1 MAAAMA
7 KPSAFYNVAATK
19 IMMARKRS
27 SPSLWDEAANLL
39 SKEDRKYLN
48 FDDQDQTTKS
58 SKGQTPQR
66 ILEDIESQIEAGKRK
81 QWRFRKSN
89 GDEVTIREVLEK
101 VAKWVNKFKEIGDVV
116 VQYDPVHAALPW
128 AALRFFLMITIN
140 DVERYGSMMEG
151 IEVVAGII
159 ARFSE
164 VEKNDL
170 TGRSN
175 LKTQLEN
182 GLIKLYA
189 AVLKYLA
196 EARHYYNSST
206 GKKLAK
212 SLIPT
217 AKSAAEE
224 RLDRIYKEENDVYRL
239 VNLVQAENQAN
250 RLISIQASLINLEES
265 LLQAKSAVSAAR
277 RRLLERLSAT
287 YTNDNYDG
295 ALSLRRDGTAN
306 WIFDRDV
313 FKAWMDTGSPKSNV
327 LWIYGGPGFGKT
339 VLTAGMV
346 KYLRE
351 QRPKS
356 VAYFF
361 CVSENEAKRDP
372 YAILT
377 SWAAQMIEQNDA
389 AVRIASHLID
399 VEELRAITRSE
410 KWNLFRN
417 ICQGVKDCTFVIDGF
432 DECSGINKTSRF
444 DTDDARAQFL
454 QDLIKE
460 LCAAKANVLMV
471 SRDTAE
477 IREEIFR
484 EKDNENVT
492 ISSYQIT
499 AKDTRPDIEDVSK
512 YVVDF
517 KLSKKPAQLREE
529 IAAKAAEKSE
539 GMFLWVHLLSQKLKP
554 GINASQLQ
562 KVVSRMP
569 AGLEQAYERDLAHIE
584 SLDEDERQ
592 RATDILRWVLFAVR
606 PLTVRELV
614 EALILNGNIDDD
626 NPYPEDELP
635 DSWKVNYVDED
646 YVNDVL
652 RQPLGSLIELR
663 SHGENEPLSAYTVH
677 FVHYSV
683 KEYLL
688 RPNEAGISRAQ
699 TMCFPDNK
707 SENDRLAKLCLQY
720 LCYDVFGNHS
730 KRVSTRKQLQ
740 VYPFLVY
747 AARTWFRHAV
757 AGNSISP
764 DIIECARRLL
774 NPATSNWVMW
784 SKVFDTADDDSDTDN
799 SESDSEDETASVE
812 SGTDDTENDEDSE
825 SDDARNDDD
834 DDENNEDNFGGPLY
848 YASLL
853 GLLDIVKQLH
863 SDGLDVNAKGGRY
876 GTALQAAAIK
886 GHFDTV
892 KFLIDNGADVSVCAG
907 QYSYAICAAGW
918 GGYLDIIQLLIES
931 GANLESEDGPD
942 KYRLIHYGAYN
953 PQILKICLE
962 KGADINARDKRGRTA
977 LYWTGI
983 SGYLECAQMLID
995 AGADIDAEVEGWGS
1009 PLYAAVKN
1017 NHFDIVKL
1025 LLDRGARVDIKC
1037 SNAMTC
1043 LHQAVLNS
1051 RDDIAKILLEHGSE
1065 VDALYYEGTTPL
1077 RLASG
1082 FPGHVPSAE
1091 LLLQHGADINH
1102 ADNDGWTPL
1111 HVSTGVGHEALV
1123 KLCLEHGADVEA
1135 ETSSSTT
1142 PLMLAAYGESR
1153 KVMEMLL
1160 AQGADPRKYDISGDT
1175 SLDHAIHGHRDE
1187 LILLL
1192 LGQDVLTTT
1201 SVNLEDEAA
1210 FKKQNMSLQ
1219 QAVFLKDRNLVQA
1232 ELANIPP
1239 SNMGALLNNAL
1250 ITAAISGSIE
1260 LTEIFLAMGANVR
1273 SATGNRRT
1281 ALHYAAFYGH
1291 FDVVKLLLDH
1301 NADHNAHDMNKSL
1314 PLELAIQGGG
1324 RNASAVKYLIEK
1336 YGFGPDFSS
1345 PSAALLEAWTNI
1357 VGTLKGHYTYNSWS
1371 KGKREDMSFDIIA
1384 WDDEKSSGPLG
1395 QPPRFLGHG
1404 SDVVGE
1410 FEILGFLHGDKQ
1422 VTWAKLYLGEKGQG
1436 WLYSGEFDEGK
1447 LSITGSWG
1455 RNMHLW
1461 HGSFVLEKEKAN

>member
-1 MAAAMA
+1 MVRM
-7 KPSAFYNVAATK
+7 TTT
-19 IMMARKRS
+19 
-27 SPSLWDEAANLL
+27 LLL
-39 SKEDRKYLN
+39 SMLI
-48 FDDQDQTTKS
+48 
-58 SKGQTPQR
+58 GQ
-66 ILEDIESQIEAGKRK
+66 
-81 QWRFRKSN
+81 
-89 GDEVTIREVLEK
+89 
-101 VAKWVNKFKEIGDVV
+101 
-116 VQYDPVHAALPW
+116 
-128 AALRFFLMITIN
+128 ITIN

-206 GKKLAK
+206 GKKFAK
-212 SLIPT
+212 SLIPV
-217 AKSAAEE
+217 AKSTAEE

-265 LLQAKSAVSAAR
+265 LLQAKSALSAAR
-277 RRLLERLSAT
+277 RRLLERLGAT

-313 FKAWMDTGSPKSNV
+313 FKAWMDTGSSKSNV

-339 VLTAGMV
+339 VLAAGMV
-346 KYLRE
+346 KHLRE
-351 QRPKS
+351 QRPKL
-356 VAYFF
+356 VGYFF

-377 SWAAQMIEQNDA
+377 SWVAQIIEQNDV

-410 KWNLFRN
+410 KWNLFRS
-417 ICQGVKDCTFVIDGF
+417 ICRGVKDCTFVIDGF

-444 DTDDARAQFL
+444 DTNDARAQFL

-460 LCAAKANVLMV
+460 LCTAKANVLMV

-484 EKDNENVT
+484 EKDDENIT

-499 AKDTRPDIEDVSK
+499 AQDTRPDIEDVSK

-517 KLSKKPAQLREE
+517 KLSKKPAQLRGE

-539 GMFLWVHLLSQKLKP
+539 GMFLWIHLLSQKLKP

-688 RPNEAGISRAQ
+688 RPNEAGITRAQ

-720 LCYDVFGNHS
+720 LCYDVFGSHH

-747 AARTWFRHAV
+747 AARTWFQHAV
-757 AGNSISP
+757 AGNAISP

-784 SKVFDTADDDSDTDN
+784 SKVFDRGDDDSDTSD
-799 SESDSEDETASVE
+799 SESDSEDDTVSEE
-812 SGTDDTENDEDSE
+812 SDTDDTENDEDNE
-825 SDDARNDDD
+825 SNDGV
-834 DDENNEDNFGGPLY
+834 NEDDYDNEDEFGGPLY

-892 KFLIDNGADVSVCAG
+892 KFLIDNGADVSVYAG
-907 QYSYAICAAGW
+907 QYCYAICAAGW
-918 GGYLDIIQLLIES
+918 GGHLDIIKLLAES
-931 GANLESEDGPD
+931 GADLESEDGPD
-942 KYRLIHYGAYN
+942 KYRLIHYGSYS
-953 PQILKICLE
+953 PQMMRICLDHH
-962 KGADINARDKRGRTA
+962 ADLEARDSRGRTA

-995 AGADIDAEVEGWGS
+995 AGADINAEVEGWGS

-1037 SNAMTC
+1037 RNTMTC

-1051 RDDIAKILLEHGSE
+1051 RDDIVKILLEHGAE
-1065 VDALYYEGTTPL
+1065 VDAPHNKGSTPL
-1077 RLASG
+1077 RFASG

-1091 LLLQHGADINH
+1091 LLLQYGADINH
-1102 ADNDGWTPL
+1102 ADNGGWTPL
-1111 HVSTGVGHEALV
+1111 HVSTAVGHEALV
-1123 KLCLEHGADVEA
+1123 KLYLEHGADIEA

-1142 PLMLAAYGESR
+1142 PLMLAAYGSSTQ
-1153 KVMEMLL
+1153 VMEMLL

-1175 SLDHAIHGHRDE
+1175 SLDHAIHKNRDE
-1187 LILLL
+1187 MILLL
-1192 LGQDVLTTT
+1192 LGQNVLTT
-1201 SVNLEDEAA
+1201 SSSHLEDEEI

-1219 QAVFLKDRNLVQA
+1219 KAVFRKDRNQVEA
-1232 ELANIPP
+1232 ELANIPQ
-1239 SNMGALLNNAL
+1239 SSMGVLLDNAL

-1273 SATGNRRT
+1273 SATSNRRT

-1301 NADHNAHDMNKSL
+1301 DADHHARDMNKSL

-1324 RNASAVKYLIEK
+1324 RNAPSVKYLIEK

-1345 PSAALLEAWTNI
+1345 PSAAFLEACKLLARDSRHLNA
-1357 VGTLKGHYTYNSWS
+1357 
-1371 KGKREDMSFDIIA
+1371 SF
-1384 WDDEKSSGPLG
+1384 
-1395 QPPRFLGHG
+1395 
-1404 SDVVGE
+1404 
-1410 FEILGFLHGDKQ
+1410 
-1422 VTWAKLYLGEKGQG
+1422 
-1436 WLYSGEFDEGK
+1436 
-1447 LSITGSWG
+1447 
-1455 RNMHLW
+1455 
-1461 HGSFVLEKEKAN
+1461 

>member
-1 MAAAMA
+1 MATAMM
-7 KPSAFYNVAATK
+7 KSTAFYNIAATK
-19 IMMARKRS
+19 IMMARRRS
-27 SPSLWDEAANLL
+27 SLRQKKSLWDEAANLL

-48 FDDQDQTTKS
+48 FDDQDQTIKA

-66 ILEDIESQIEAGKRK
+66 ILEDIESQIEAGKSK

-89 GDEVTIREVLEK
+89 GDEVTVRELLEK

-128 AALRFFLMITIN
+128 AALRFFLVITIN
-140 DVERYGSMMEG
+140 DVERYGAMMEG

-212 SLIPT
+212 SLIPV
-217 AKSAAEE
+217 AKSTAEE

-250 RLISIQASLINLEES
+250 RLISIQASLINLEEN
-265 LLQAKSAVSAAR
+265 LLQAKSALSAAR
-277 RRLLERLSAT
+277 RRLLERLGAT

-313 FKAWMDTGSPKSNV
+313 FKAWMNRGSSKSNL

-339 VLTAGMV
+339 VLAAGMV

-351 QRPKS
+351 KRPKS

-377 SWAAQMIEQNDA
+377 SWVAQMIEQNDA

-417 ICQGVKDCTFVIDGF
+417 ICRGVKDCTFVIDGF
-432 DECSGINKTSRF
+432 DECSGLNKTSRF

-454 QDLIKE
+454 QELIVE
-460 LCAAKANVLMV
+460 LCAAKASVLVV

-484 EKDNENVT
+484 EKDNEEVT

-529 IAAKAAEKSE
+529 IATKAAEKSE

-569 AGLEQAYERDLAHIE
+569 AGLEQAYERDLTHID
-584 SLDEDERQ
+584 SLDEDERH

-663 SHGENEPLSAYTVH
+663 SRGENEPLSAYTVH

-688 RPNEAGISRAQ
+688 RPNDAGISRAQ
-699 TMCFPDNK
+699 TLCFPDNK

-720 LCYDVFGNHS
+720 LCYDVFGN
-730 KRVSTRKQLQ
+730 
-740 VYPFLVY
+740 
-747 AARTWFRHAV
+747 A
-757 AGNSISP
+757 ISP
-764 DIIECARRLL
+764 DIIESARRLL

-784 SKVFDTADDDSDTDN
+784 SKVFDGADDDSDT
-799 SESDSEDETASVE
+799 SDSEPDSKDDTGSGE
-812 SGTDDTENDEDSE
+812 SGTDDTENDEDDA
-825 SDDARNDDD
+825 SDDGGNEEEDWEDVDDDDD
-834 DDENNEDNFGGPLY
+834 DDEDDENEFGGPLY

-863 SDGLDVNAKGGRY
+863 SDGLDVNAKGGKY
-876 GTALQAAAIK
+876 GTALQAAVVM

-892 KFLIDNGADVSVCAG
+892 KFLIDNGADVSVYAG
-907 QYSYAICAAGW
+907 LYSYAICAAGS
-918 GGYLDIIQLLIES
+918 GGHLDIIKLLVES
-931 GANLESEDGPD
+931 GADLESEDDPD
-942 KYRLIHYGAYN
+942 KYRLIHYGSYN
-953 PQILKICLE
+953 PQIMRMCLDHCANTE
-962 KGADINARDKRGRTA
+962 ARDSRGRTA

-995 AGADIDAEVEGWGS
+995 AGADINAEVEDWGS

-1025 LLDRGARVDIKC
+1025 LLDRGARVDMKC
-1037 SNAMTC
+1037 KNAMTC

-1051 RDDIAKILLEHGSE
+1051 REDIVKILLDHGAE
-1065 VDALYYEGTTPL
+1065 VDAPYYLGSTPL

-1082 FPGHVPSAE
+1082 FPGHLPSAE
-1091 LLLQHGADINH
+1091 LLLQHGADINL
-1102 ADNDGWTPL
+1102 ADNSGWTPL
-1111 HVSTGVGHEALV
+1111 HVSTAAGHEALV
-1123 KLCLEHGADVEA
+1123 NLYLEHGADIEA
-1135 ETSSSTT
+1135 ETSSSIT
-1142 PLMLAAYGESR
+1142 PLMLAAYGDSVKILEI
-1153 KVMEMLL
+1153 LL
-1160 AQGADPRKYDISGDT
+1160 AQGADPKKYDISGDT
-1175 SLDHAIHGHRDE
+1175 SLDHAIHRHRDE
-1187 LILLL
+1187 MILLL
-1192 LGQDVLTTT
+1192 LGQNVLTT
-1201 SVNLEDEAA
+1201 SPVPPEDEAA

-1219 QAVFLKDRNLVQA
+1219 KAVFQKDRDQVEA
-1232 ELANIPP
+1232 ELANTPP
-1239 SNMGALLNNAL
+1239 SNTGVLLDNAL
-1250 ITAAISGSIE
+1250 ITAAIAGSIG
-1260 LTEIFLAMGANVR
+1260 LTETFLAMGANVK
-1273 SATGNRRT
+1273 SATSNRRT

-1301 NADHNAHDMNKSL
+1301 DADPYSRDMNKSF

-1324 RNASAVKYLIEK
+1324 RNAPSVKYLIEK
-1336 YGFGPDFSS
+1336 HGFGPDFSS
-1345 PSAALLEAWTNI
+1345 PSASLLEAWTNI
-1357 VGTLKGHYTYNSWS
+1357 AGTLKGYYSYSSWS
-1371 KGKREDMSFDIIA
+1371 KGRKDDMSFDVIA
-1384 WDDEKSSGPLG
+1384 WNDEKSSGPLG

-1404 SDVVGE
+1404 SDVIGE

-1447 LSITGSWG
+1447 LSIKGSWG
-1455 RNMHLW
+1455 RNMQLW
-1461 HGSFVLEKEKAN
+1461 HGNFVLEKGKVN

>member
-1 MAAAMA
+1 
-7 KPSAFYNVAATK
+7 
-19 IMMARKRS
+19 
-27 SPSLWDEAANLL
+27 
-39 SKEDRKYLN
+39 
-48 FDDQDQTTKS
+48 
-58 SKGQTPQR
+58 
-66 ILEDIESQIEAGKRK
+66 
-81 QWRFRKSN
+81 
-89 GDEVTIREVLEK
+89 
-101 VAKWVNKFKEIGDVV
+101 
-116 VQYDPVHAALPW
+116 
-128 AALRFFLMITIN
+128 
-140 DVERYGSMMEG
+140 MMEG

-196 EARHYYNSST
+196 EARHYYNSSI
-206 GKKLAK
+206 GKKIAK
-212 SLIPT
+212 SLIPA
-217 AKSAAEE
+217 AKSTAEE
-224 RLDRIYKEENDVYRL
+224 RLDRIFKEENDVYRL
-239 VNLVQAENQAN
+239 VGLVQAENQAN
-250 RLISIQASLINLEES
+250 RLISIQASLINLEEG
-265 LLQAKSAVSAAR
+265 LLQAKLALSAAR

-306 WIFDRDV
+306 WIFGRDV
-313 FKAWMDTGSPKSNV
+313 FKAWMNTASPKSNV

-339 VLTAGMV
+339 VLAAGMV

-356 VAYFF
+356 TAYFF

-377 SWAAQMIEQNDA
+377 SWIAQMIEQNDA

-399 VEELRAITRSE
+399 VEELRTITRSE
-410 KWNLFRN
+410 KWNLFRS

-432 DECSGINKTSRF
+432 DECSGVNKTSRF
-444 DTDDARAQFL
+444 DIDDARAQFL
-454 QDLIKE
+454 QDLISE
-460 LCAAKANVLMV
+460 LCDTKANVLMV

-484 EKDNENVT
+484 EKENESVT

-499 AKDTRPDIEDVSK
+499 AQDTRPDIEDVSK
-512 YVVDF
+512 YIVDF
-517 KLSKKPAQLREE
+517 KLSKKPAQLRGE

-663 SHGENEPLSAYTVH
+663 SHGENEPLSAFTVH

-720 LCYDVFGNHS
+720 LCYDVFGNPK

-747 AARTWFRHAV
+747 AARTWFQHAV
-757 AGNSISP
+757 AGNAISP

-784 SKVFDTADDDSDTDN
+784 SKVFDKDDGDSDTDDSE
-799 SESDSEDETASVE
+799 SESDGETSSEGSV
-812 SGTDDTENDEDSE
+812 TDDTENDEGSNNDE
-825 SDDARNDDD
+825 AADDD
-834 DDENNEDNFGGPLY
+834 DDEDEFGGPLY

-876 GTALQAAAIK
+876 GFALQAAAIK

-892 KFLIDNGADVSVCAG
+892 KFLIDNGADVSMCAG
-907 QYSYAICAAGW
+907 QYSYAICGAGW
-918 GGYLDIIQLLIES
+918 GGHLEIIRLLVES
-931 GANLESEDGPD
+931 GADLENEDGPD
-942 KYRLIHYGAYN
+942 KYRLVHYGSYN
-953 PQILKICLE
+953 PKMLQICLDN
-962 KGADINARDKRGRTA
+962 GADINARDSRGRTA

-983 SGYLECAQMLID
+983 SGLLECAQMLVD

-1009 PLYAAVKN
+1009 ALYCAVKN
-1017 NHFDIVKL
+1017 NHFDVVKL
-1025 LLDRGARVDIKC
+1025 LLDQGARVDVKC
-1037 SNAMTC
+1037 ANGMTC

-1051 RDDIAKILLEHGSE
+1051 REDILKILLEHGSE
-1065 VDALYYEGTTPL
+1065 VDALYWKGSTPL

-1082 FPGHVPSAE
+1082 FPGHLPSAE
-1091 LLLQHGADINH
+1091 ILLQHGADINH
-1102 ADNDGWTPL
+1102 ADDSGWTPL
-1111 HVSTGVGHEALV
+1111 HVATAVGHEALT
-1123 KLCLEHGADVEA
+1123 KLYIEHGADIEA
-1135 ETSSSTT
+1135 ETSASIT

-1153 KVMEMLL
+1153 KVMEILL
-1160 AQGADPRKYDISGDT
+1160 AHGADPRKYDISGDT
-1175 SLDHAIHGHRDE
+1175 SLDYAIHKHRDDM
-1187 LILLL
+1187 ILLL
-1192 LGQDVLTTT
+1192 LGQNVLTT
-1201 SVNLEDEAA
+1201 SSAHLGDETA

-1219 QAVFLKDRNLVQA
+1219 KAVFIKDRNLVEA
-1232 ELANIPP
+1232 ELANTLP
-1239 SNMGALLNNAL
+1239 SNMVVLLDNAL

-1260 LTEIFLAMGANVR
+1260 LTEIFLAMGANGK
-1273 SATGNRRT
+1273 SATSNRRT
-1281 ALHYAAFYGH
+1281 ALHYAAFNGH
-1291 FDVVKLLLDH
+1291 LDVVKVLLDH
-1301 NADHNAHDMNKSL
+1301 NADHHARDMNKSL

-1324 RNASAVKYLIEK
+1324 RNASVVKYLIEK
-1336 YGFGPDFSS
+1336 YGFGPDFSF
-1345 PSAALLEAWTNI
+1345 PSATLLEACK
-1357 VGTLKGHYTYNSWS
+1357 LLAHNS
-1371 KGKREDMSFDIIA
+1371 EHLCF
-1384 WDDEKSSGPLG
+1384 
-1395 QPPRFLGHG
+1395 
-1404 SDVVGE
+1404 
-1410 FEILGFLHGDKQ
+1410 IL
-1422 VTWAKLYLGEKGQG
+1422 VP
-1436 WLYSGEFDEGK
+1436 
-1447 LSITGSWG
+1447 I
-1455 RNMHLW
+1455 
-1461 HGSFVLEKEKAN
+1461 

>member
-1 MAAAMA
+1 
-7 KPSAFYNVAATK
+7 
-19 IMMARKRS
+19 
-27 SPSLWDEAANLL
+27 
-39 SKEDRKYLN
+39 
-48 FDDQDQTTKS
+48 
-58 SKGQTPQR
+58 
-66 ILEDIESQIEAGKRK
+66 
-81 QWRFRKSN
+81 
-89 GDEVTIREVLEK
+89 
-101 VAKWVNKFKEIGDVV
+101 
-116 VQYDPVHAALPW
+116 
-128 AALRFFLMITIN
+128 
-140 DVERYGSMMEG
+140 MEG
-151 IEVVAGII
+151 IEVVASII
-159 ARFSE
+159 VRFSE

-212 SLIPT
+212 SLIPA
-217 AKSAAEE
+217 AKSTAEE

-239 VNLVQAENQAN
+239 VGLVQAENQAN

-265 LLQAKSAVSAAR
+265 LLQAKSALSVAR

-313 FKAWMDTGSPKSNV
+313 FKAWMDTGSSKSNV

-339 VLTAGMV
+339 VLAAGMV
-346 KYLRE
+346 QYLRE
-351 QRPKS
+351 KRPKS

-377 SWAAQMIEQNDA
+377 SWIAQMIEQNDA
-389 AVRIASHLID
+389 AVKIASHLID

-410 KWNLFRN
+410 KWNLFRS
-417 ICQGVKDCTFVIDGF
+417 ICQGIKDCTFVIDGF

-444 DTDDARAQFL
+444 NTDDARAQFL
-454 QDLIKE
+454 QDLIKG

-517 KLSKKPAQLREE
+517 KLSRKPAQLRGE

-539 GMFLWVHLLSQKLKP
+539 GMFLWIHLLSQKLKP

-584 SLDEDERQ
+584 SLDEDERK

-720 LCYDVFGNHS
+720 LCYDVFGNHH
-730 KRVSTRKQLQ
+730 KTVSTRKQLR
-740 VYPFLVY
+740 VNPFLVY
-747 AARTWFRHAV
+747 AARTWFQHAV
-757 AGNSISP
+757 AGNAISP

-784 SKVFDTADDDSDTDN
+784 SKVFDRADDDSDTDD
-799 SESDSEDETASVE
+799 SESDSEDDTASDE
-812 SGTDDTENDEDSE
+812 SGTDDTENDESNADGG
-825 SDDARNDDD
+825 DDD
-834 DDENNEDNFGGPLY
+834 DDEAEFGGPLY

-863 SDGLDVNAKGGRY
+863 SDGLDINAKGGRY

-892 KFLIDNGADVSVCAG
+892 KFLIDNGADVSLYAG
-907 QYSYAICAAGW
+907 QYSYAICTAGW
-918 GGYLDIIQLLIES
+918 GGHLDIINLLVES
-931 GANLESEDGPD
+931 GADLESEDGPD
-942 KYRLIHYGAYN
+942 KYRLIHYGSYN
-953 PQILKICLE
+953 PKILKICLD
-962 KGADINARDKRGRTA
+962 KGADINATDSRGRTA
-977 LYWTGI
+977 LYWTGF
-983 SGYLECAQMLID
+983 SGYLECAQMLVN
-995 AGADIDAEVEGWGS
+995 AGADVDAEVEGWGS

-1017 NHFDIVKL
+1017 NHFDIVKF
-1025 LLDRGARVDIKC
+1025 LLDRGARTDIKC
-1037 SNAMTC
+1037 TDTMTC
-1043 LHQAVLNS
+1043 LHQAVLNN
-1051 RDDIAKILLEHGSE
+1051 REDIVKILLEHGSE
-1065 VDALYYEGTTPL
+1065 VDTLYYKGFTPL

-1082 FPGHVPSAE
+1082 LTGHVPSAE
-1091 LLLQHGADINH
+1091 ILLQHGADINH
-1102 ADNDGWTPL
+1102 ADNGGWTPL
-1111 HVSTGVGHEALV
+1111 HVATAYGHEALV
-1123 KLCLEHGADVEA
+1123 KLYIEHGADIEA

-1153 KVMEMLL
+1153 KVMEILL

-1175 SLDHAIHGHRDE
+1175 SLDHAIHRHRDE
-1187 LILLL
+1187 MILLL
-1192 LGQDVLTTT
+1192 LGQNVLTT
-1201 SVNLEDEAA
+1201 SSINLGDETT

-1219 QAVFLKDRNLVQA
+1219 NAVFLKDRNLVEA

-1239 SNMGALLNNAL
+1239 SNTGVLLDNAL

-1260 LTEIFLAMGANVR
+1260 VTEIFLAMGANVR
-1273 SATGNRRT
+1273 SATSNRRT

-1291 FDVVKLLLDH
+1291 FVVVKLLLDH
-1301 NADHNAHDMNKSL
+1301 DADHYARDMNKSL

-1345 PSAALLEAWTNI
+1345 PSATLIEACKLLAHDSEHLS
-1357 VGTLKGHYTYNSWS
+1357 V
-1371 KGKREDMSFDIIA
+1371 SF
-1384 WDDEKSSGPLG
+1384 
-1395 QPPRFLGHG
+1395 
-1404 SDVVGE
+1404 
-1410 FEILGFLHGDKQ
+1410 
-1422 VTWAKLYLGEKGQG
+1422 
-1436 WLYSGEFDEGK
+1436 
-1447 LSITGSWG
+1447 
-1455 RNMHLW
+1455 
-1461 HGSFVLEKEKAN
+1461 